1 VAGVN
6 QAVERITAA
15 IDRACEAGAWMAAVC
30 CAALAA
36 MLFVESISTA
46 AFAWSQ
52 PWAVEYAAYLCGLT
66 LVLGSGYALR
76 HGAHIR
82 VEMLLNYAPRRLAR
96 GIDLA
101 CTLLALWIAGFL
113 CAGLLEL
120 ALRSRALNSVS
131 YFAMQTPLWIPQ
143 GALALGVAL
152 LCLALAARA
161 LRLVAGRTVS
171 APAEADPAEDAA
183 I

>member
-1 VAGVN
+1 VK
-6 QAVERITAA
+6 QAVERITAG
-15 IDRACEAGAWMAAVC
+15 IDRACEAGAWVAAAC

-52 PWAVEYAAYLCGLT
+52 PWAVEYAAYLCGLS
-66 LVLGSGYALR
+66 LILGSGYALR

-82 VEMLLNYAPRRLAR
+82 VEVLLNLAPRRLAR

-113 CAGLLEL
+113 FAGLLEL
-120 ALRSRALNSVS
+120 ALRSRALKSVS

-152 LCLALAARA
+152 LFLALAARA
-161 LRLVAGRTVS
+161 LRLVAGLSVT
-171 APAEADPAEDAA
+171 APTERDPVEDAA
-183 I
+183 T